1 MKSRQ
6 EKHDFLERLLTNQ
19 SLKLKKKVQLISSS
33 INNTQHEIN
42 IIQENIDKSQIGIKL
57 LQLYDQIQ
65 INEQTLKLAIEEKKE
80 GLQALAQESLN
91 IHKSEYKI
99 LEEQL
104 TKLDNQLN
112 GSKKLLEELDQ
123 QLKEV
128 LQSAV
133 NIKPL

>member
-1 MKSRQ
+1 M
-6 EKHDFLERLLTNQ
+6 
-19 SLKLKKKVQLISSS
+19 
-33 INNTQHEIN
+33 
-42 IIQENIDKSQIGIKL
+42 
-57 LQLYDQIQ
+57 
-65 INEQTLKLAIEEKKE
+65 
-80 GLQALAQESLN
+80 QALAQESLN

-112 GSKKLLEELDQ
+112 ESKKLLEELDQ

>member
-1 MKSRQ
+1 M
-6 EKHDFLERLLTNQ
+6 
-19 SLKLKKKVQLISSS
+19 
-33 INNTQHEIN
+33 
-42 IIQENIDKSQIGIKL
+42 